1 MNESPHEQAPKAFTS
16 RPRSNSVSCDHSV
29 MNSTG
34 AEQNGIGAGTVLRR
48 KSDGSYE
55 SFNDE
60 VAIEEPL
67 EIRIGKNPVA
77 VTMRTPGNDEELA
90 AGFLLSEGI
99 VRNRSDL
106 KVITPSQSQNSL
118 GNILGVTLSTSVEF
132 RPEAA

>member
-1 MNESPHEQAPKAFTS
+1 
-16 RPRSNSVSCDHSV
+16 

-55 SFNDE
+55 SFTDE

-67 EIRIGKNPVA
+67 EIRIGENPVA

-106 KVITPSQSQNSL
+106 KVITPSQSP
-118 GNILGVTLSTSVEF
+118 T
-132 RPEAA
+132 R